1 MEQVATPFDC
11 DGAPRP
17 VMIRVADC
25 PSLLTYPPHS
35 HHRAELVYVRSGTV
49 CVTIDGAM
57 FIVPSQCAILI
68 APDTVHEVRM
78 LSDAH
83 LLTTYLA
90 VPRDKPGLA
99 CGNLLVSD
107 LLRELMH
114 AAVDLPVAY
123 DRGGREERIMDL
135 IAEEVAWLTAK
146 PDTLTLQTPV
156 PTNPRLVRL
165 CREILRELDRGWTID
180 DAAEVA
186 GMGRRTFTRAF
197 KREVGISFNT
207 WRSRAR
213 LNAAVCRLKAG
224 ASITSVAL
232 EAGYSNPSAFA
243 TMFKRCLGVPP
254 SHFQIAR
261 TVRLAS

>member
-1 MEQVATPFDC
+1 
-11 DGAPRP
+11 
-17 VMIRVADC
+17 
-25 PSLLTYPPHS
+25 
-35 HHRAELVYVRSGTV
+35 
-49 CVTIDGAM
+49 
-57 FIVPSQCAILI
+57 
-68 APDTVHEVRM
+68 
-78 LSDAH
+78 
-83 LLTTYLA
+83 
-90 VPRDKPGLA
+90 
-99 CGNLLVSD
+99 
-107 LLRELMH
+107 
-114 AAVDLPVAY
+114 
-123 DRGGREERIMDL
+123 MDL
-135 IAEEVAWLTAK
+135 IAEEVAWLTAQ